1 MKVLKTMSP
10 TALHRTTLLCT
21 VLCAALA
28 ACSSAPKAPDG
39 IYALR
44 NEAASLADFGAK
56 ALREGIRSEALR
68 FYEECYRM
76 ATSVDDPAL
85 RIMALDGLSKLL
97 PEGGVTGDTTVD
109 AAGKPLTESANQSTL
124 PSAADVRWGRSPTS
138 AIECRTVADGIAAD
152 SGQPVLV
159 ALAGLIQA
167 EASLRKGGQDDF
179 RRAETAAL
187 SAVIVY
193 IKKPAEKARALRVLA
208 EARKGLND
216 TVGAL
221 SALEE
226 AATLDLKLK
235 RFADYAAD
243 RYLAASILSKAGN
256 YPEARA
262 ALLQA
267 LEADRRV
274 EHSAGMGADYLA
286 LGLVAEKEG
295 NKEEAARYY
304 GFSREVFA
312 AANFPLEAADAES
325 RRSGL
330 E

>member
-1 MKVLKTMSP
+1 MKALKNLSP
-10 TALHRTTLLCT
+10 VGLLC
-21 VLCAALA
+21 LCAALA

-56 ALREGIRSEALR
+56 ALREGVRNEALR

-76 ATSVDDPAL
+76 ATSVDDAAL
-85 RIMALDGLSKLL
+85 RIAALDGLSKLL
-97 PEGGVTGDTTVD
+97 PEEEAVGDPVT
-109 AAGKPLTESANQSTL
+109 ASANQTAL
-124 PSAADVRWGRSPTS
+124 PIPVSRWGRAPTT
-138 AIECRTVADGIAAD
+138 AKGCREAAGEIAVD
-152 SGQPVLV
+152 SGLPVLG

-167 EASLRKGGQDDF
+167 EASMRKGDEASLRQ
-179 RRAETAAL
+179 AEAAAL
-187 SAVIVY
+187 SAVDVY
-193 IKKPAEKARALRVLA
+193 AKKHAEKARALRVLA

-216 TVGAL
+216 TANAL

-243 RYLAASILSKAGN
+243 RYQAASILSKTGS
-256 YPEARA
+256 YPEARS

-274 EHSAGMGADYLA
+274 EHSAGMGADYRA

-295 NKEEAARYY
+295 KKDEAARWYE
-304 GFSREVFA
+304 FSREVFA

-330 E
+330 GQ

>member
-1 MKVLKTMSP
+1 MKALKNLSPVTMLYLFTCLS
-10 TALHRTTLLCT
+10 
-21 VLCAALA
+21 LCAALA

-39 IYALR
+39 IFALR
-44 NEAASLADFGAK
+44 NEAASLAGFGAK
-56 ALREGIRSEALR
+56 ALRQGIRSEALG

-76 ATSVDDPAL
+76 ATSVDDAAL
-85 RIMALDGLSKLL
+85 RIAALDGLSKLL
-97 PEGGVTGDTTVD
+97 PES
-109 AAGKPLTESANQSTL
+109 ESA
-124 PSAADVRWGRSPTS
+124 SAPAVDQTPATETAPDPRWGRAPTT
-138 AIECRTVADGIAAD
+138 AKECRLLAEQIAAD
-152 SGQPVLV
+152 SGSTVLG

-167 EASLRKGGQDDF
+167 EASLRRGGEGDLRQ
-179 RRAETAAL
+179 AEAAAL
-187 SAVIVY
+187 SAVKAY
-193 IKKPAEKARALRVLA
+193 AKKPAEKARALRVLA

-216 TVGAL
+216 TANAL

-226 AATLDLKLK
+226 AASLDLKQK

-243 RYLAASILSKAGN
+243 RYLAASIHSKAGN
-256 YPEARA
+256 YQEARS

-274 EHSAGMGADYLA
+274 EHSAGMGADYRA

-295 NKEEAARYY
+295 KMAEAIRFFE
-304 GFSREVFA
+304 FSREVFA